1 MFIKSYET
9 DDKFLYLSDCEYFE
23 FIILNDFYYNNTS
36 FSLVQQFDNEIFNLT
51 KQTNFQYVYL
61 INI

>member
-23 FIILNDFYYNNTS
+23 FIILDDFYYNNTS
-36 FSLVQQFDNEIFNLT
+36 SSLVQQFDNENFNFT
-51 KQTNFQYVYL
+51 KQTNFQRLYL
-61 INI
+61 ISI